1 MRPTPS
7 FPLLSSTLDG
17 AFVTLNKPV
26 LTLLFIHLFSVLP
39 IPGPHPGPTDI
50 WLPHLL
56 GPPWAGTVAQTPLFW
71 TPRQC

>member
-1 MRPTPS
+1 MCPTPS

-39 IPGPHPGPTDI
+39 IPGPHPGPTEI
-50 WLPHLL
+50 LFATS
-56 GPPWAGTVAQTPLFW
+56 PWAPLGWDCGSDTPVLDA
-71 TPRQC
+71 